1 MCRKKGRSVQC
12 KYIQNELQNVFLH
25 TFIMI
30 VWKTKVTQGN
40 MGSKWIFFIFTYF
53 IFSINQKYTQI
64 YAEEENSSDLEEE
77 KSRELYMDQVSRLR
91 KCSGKRTPEKVTC
104 QQCIHILM
112 NYLLSISVWKSFF
125 FFRFKLTM

>member
-1 MCRKKGRSVQC
+1 
-12 KYIQNELQNVFLH
+12 
-25 TFIMI
+25 MI
-30 VWKTKVTQGN
+30 VCKTKGTQGN

-64 YAEEENSSDLEEE
+64 YAEEESSDLEEE

-112 NYLLSISVWKSFF
+112 NYLFSISVLKILSFLSF
-125 FFRFKLTM
+125 QATM